1 MFFGQN
7 LQFLRKMGNN
17 MTQEELAEK
26 IGVSRQ
32 TISKWELNIVY
43 PDMDKLVELC
53 KLFSCT
59 LDELVRGDMNIP
71 GDIYSD
77 IRFKD
82 VEAFNYASYAV
93 ISREPEE
100 DAIKH
105 ARQWAAD
112 LKIKEPVIIGWDF
125 PVVSQEQANVYN
137 MHGYA
142 AALILD
148 NMALK
153 NNKELEITRQEKQ
166 KYIVITVKESDLSP
180 FTSIPNA
187 YKTLMAHMK
196 VNGIKQKNDKNVLS
210 CFEREYFIKGK
221 WHMDIY
227 IAVL

>member
-32 TISKWELNIVY
+32 TISKWELNMVY

-59 LDELVRGDMNIP
+59 IDELVREDMNIP

-77 IRFKD
+77 ICFKD

-93 ISREPEE
+93 ISKEPEE
-100 DAIKH
+100 DAIRH
-105 ARQWAAD
+105 TRQWAED
-112 LKIKEPVIIGWDF
+112 FKIEEPVIIGWDF
-125 PVVSQEQANVYN
+125 PVVSQEQSNVYN

-142 AALILD
+142 AALIL
-148 NMALK
+148 
-153 NNKELEITRQEKQ
+153 NNGLPENNTGINITRQERQ
-166 KYIVITVKESDLSP
+166 KYITITVKESDTSP
-180 FTSIPNA
+180 FSSIPNA
-187 YKTLMAHMK
+187 YKILMAHMK
-196 VNGIKQKNDKNVLS
+196 VNGIKPNNDKNVLS
-210 CFEREYFIKGK
+210 CFEREYFIEGK